1 MSKQNL
7 KTSKAQYLLNCDNIN
22 KYNYTSVHSM
32 PVVEKITFQILIKD
46 FLNASDFLN
55 KKEVN
60 NSIQLKAVIFFY
72 LIFSFF
78 PQISFQN
85 LKITKSLK
93 NRQDGDFIITLNL
106 NDKNKIHSLLSDLF
120 IDNGCVFNTE
130 GAVSLT
136 KSFCL
141 NTQSNKKIFSYN
153 IKIEGH
159 RFFDINEFFN
169 VKIQNIAL
177 SKLKINANLL
187 YSNLLPDKDVSLL
200 IRNTS
205 FYS

>member
-7 KTSKAQYLLNCDNIN
+7 KTSRAQYLLNCDNIN
-22 KYNYTSVHSM
+22 KYNSTSVYST
-32 PVVEKITFQILIKD
+32 PVVEKITFQILLKD

-60 NSIQLKAVIFFY
+60 SNIQLKAVIFFY

-93 NRQDGDFIITLNL
+93 NRQDGDFILTLNL

-141 NTQSNKKIFSYN
+141 NIQSNKKTFSYN
-153 IKIEGH
+153 IKVEGH
-159 RFFDINEFFN
+159 RFFDTNEFFN

-177 SKLKINANLL
+177 SKLKINMNLL
-187 YSNLLPDKDVSLL
+187 YSNLPSDKDIPLL
-200 IRNTS
+200 IKNTS